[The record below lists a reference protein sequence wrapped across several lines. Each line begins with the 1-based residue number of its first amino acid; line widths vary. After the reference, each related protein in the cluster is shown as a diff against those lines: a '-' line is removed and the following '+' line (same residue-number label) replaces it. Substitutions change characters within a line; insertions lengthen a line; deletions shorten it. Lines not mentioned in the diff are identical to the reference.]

1 MPSSV
6 LYVKTYNLGQIKMER
21 QNPVNRQ
28 IKEDGAARRAK
39 VLHFPIFD
47 FGEGG
52 RGSRFSIHFVQDCR
66 LSQA

>member
-39 VLHFPIFD
+39 TLHFPIFD

-52 RGSRFSIHFVQDCR
+52 GGF
-66 LSQA
+66 